1 MKDVVDID
9 VVKKTV
15 YDKVRII
22 STGRL
27 VAKNTVWFRPAMSS
41 DIDSRCW
48 QKMPNTNVLVK
59 KTDYNTKIPRLK
71 TRCRVLLD

>member
-9 VVKKTV
+9 VVKKTL

-22 STGRL
+22 NTGRL
-27 VAKNTVWFRPAMSS
+27 VTKNTVWFRPAMSW
-41 DIDSRCW
+41 DKDSRCW

-59 KTDYNTKIPRLK
+59 KTDYNTKIQRLK
-71 TRCRVLLD
+71 IRCLVLLD